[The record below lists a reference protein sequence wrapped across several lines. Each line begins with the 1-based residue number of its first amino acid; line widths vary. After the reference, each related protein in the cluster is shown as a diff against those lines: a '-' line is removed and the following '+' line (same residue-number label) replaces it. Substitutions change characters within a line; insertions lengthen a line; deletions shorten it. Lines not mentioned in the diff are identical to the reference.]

1 MNTRKKA
8 LKNILILIVLFII
21 ASYVFSVFIS
31 KTTLGISYEL
41 WDKFLIGGTQIWI
54 ILILINLYKLTVG
67 DYFKK
72 KSVSKKEESKIIK
85 GESKSNDFNEK
96 TNSAVSY
103 DNHKVESSGGYINSI
118 SEYISKR
125 KKNVVLF
132 LIIGLINK
140 VFIHYFLFR
149 EIGYNSGIKFKVGN
163 GVSETKKGFYNRD
176 LAYHINNVFTD
187 EIILFIPAFLI
198 LGFIV
203 WYFNDKIKA
212 K

>member
-1 MNTRKKA
+1 
-8 LKNILILIVLFII
+8 FF
-21 ASYVFSVFIS
+21 YVFSVFIS

-72 KSVSKKEESKIIK
+72 KSVSKKEESKSIK

-96 TNSAVSY
+96 TNSAVSF

-132 LIIGLINK
+132 LITGLIIK
-140 VFIHYFLFR
+140 VFIHYFLFPKHPNFG
-149 EIGYNSGIKFKVGN
+149 EWVELGN
-163 GVSETKKGFYNRD
+163 GIRRRRDEYYTFSETVQ
-176 LAYHINNVFTD
+176 AMFTD
-187 EIILFIPAFLI
+187 EIVLFIPAFLM

>member
-72 KSVSKKEESKIIK
+72 KPVSKKEESKSIK
-85 GESKSNDFNEK
+85 EESKSNDFNEK
-96 TNSAVSY
+96 TNSAVSF

-118 SEYISKR
+118 SEYFSKR
-125 KKNVVLF
+125 KKNIALYFLVVHFIKVLIHFFVANSNTLEAKRNRIRAGFRSEDVDFAYLIENIYSQKLVIFIPSF
-132 LIIGLINK
+132 LI
-140 VFIHYFLFR
+140 
-149 EIGYNSGIKFKVGN
+149 
-163 GVSETKKGFYNRD
+163 VSF
-176 LAYHINNVFTD
+176 F
-187 EIILFIPAFLI
+187 
-198 LGFIV
+198 V